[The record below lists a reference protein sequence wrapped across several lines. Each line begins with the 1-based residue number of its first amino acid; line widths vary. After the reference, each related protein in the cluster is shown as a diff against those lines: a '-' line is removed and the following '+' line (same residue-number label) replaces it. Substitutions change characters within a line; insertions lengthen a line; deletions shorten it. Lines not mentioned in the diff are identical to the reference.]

1 MMDKADAAQMM
12 EDMQKRFPGLT
23 PEVAAQTFL
32 CESLRACRSVMDL
45 ARLPIDPSVINQ
57 LRDRGLLDQEEWQ
70 RLMLMLD
77 PASVSP
83 TIDGSGE

>member
-23 PEVAAQTFL
+23 PELAAQTFL

-45 ARLPIDPSVINQ
+45 VRLPIDPSVINQ
-57 LRDRGLLDQEEWQ
+57 LRDRACLI
-70 RLMLMLD
+70 RRN
-77 PASVSP
+77 
-83 TIDGSGE
+83 GSG

>member
-1 MMDKADAAQMM
+1 
-12 EDMQKRFPGLT
+12 
-23 PEVAAQTFL
+23 
-32 CESLRACRSVMDL
+32 MDL
-45 ARLPIDPSVINQ
+45 VRLPIAPSVINQ